1 MAPLQQ
7 ETAQSAVPA
16 STLFSAQERRTL
28 RLLRARYRQ
37 DHDMFTERER
47 THLRFARWLYRA
59 GRLES

>member
-7 ETAQSAVPA
+7 EPAQAVLPA
-16 STLFSAQERRTL
+16 SAFTAQERRAL
-28 RLLRARYRQ
+28 HLLRARYRQ

-47 THLRFARWLYRA
+47 TRLRFMRWLYRA

>member
-7 ETAQSAVPA
+7 ETAQAVVSSA
-16 STLFSAQERRTL
+16 TFTAQERRAL

-47 THLRFARWLYRA
+47 THLSFARWLYRA